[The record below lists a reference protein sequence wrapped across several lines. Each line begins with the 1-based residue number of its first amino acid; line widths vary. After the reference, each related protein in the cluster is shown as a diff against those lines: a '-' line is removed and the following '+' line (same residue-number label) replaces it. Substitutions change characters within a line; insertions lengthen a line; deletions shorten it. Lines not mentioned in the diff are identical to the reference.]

1 MATRL
6 PMIVH
11 EGLASMIG
19 LTGIQGIIVSSILEI
34 AEASLSMAGERMRV
48 TKLV

>member
-19 LTGIQGIIVSSILEI
+19 LTGIQGIIGSSILDL
-34 AEASLSMAGERMRV
+34 AEVSLSRAGERMRV